1 MIVIISQLFI
11 TYLLKQLIL
20 MGKSSRR
27 NRPSKAQRKKNAIVA
42 RNNNYYNIVLC
53 KSTNKASR
61 GITGG
66 PDRNDANLMKQ
77 FKRDKVR
84 DIHSPM
90 KKI

>member
-1 MIVIISQLFI
+1 
-11 TYLLKQLIL
+11 

-84 DIHSPM
+84 DRYVNDTTSSTLVWSPL
-90 KKI
+90 I

>member
-1 MIVIISQLFI
+1 
-11 TYLLKQLIL
+11 

-42 RNNNYYNIVLC
+42 RNNNFYNIMNC

-66 PDRNDANLMKQ
+66 PGRDVAEAARLTNQ
-77 FKRDKVR
+77 FKKKMAIGERHTEAAARSFKTTFLKW
-84 DIHSPM
+84 SPL
-90 KKI
+90 I